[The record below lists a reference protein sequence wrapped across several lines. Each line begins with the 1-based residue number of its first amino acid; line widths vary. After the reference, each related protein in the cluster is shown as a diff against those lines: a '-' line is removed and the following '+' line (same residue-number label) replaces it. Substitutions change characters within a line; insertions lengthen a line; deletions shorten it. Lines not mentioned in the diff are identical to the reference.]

1 MSPQKDTQEEPQA
14 DSRAEKQ
21 AELQSAPMEPNASVP
36 SADVVWVRIS
46 PNQVMRAVVVAL
58 LSAAVVLGAFFLLW
72 QVRTFVGWFVI
83 ALFLAAVSTLWSTGC
98 SDATD

>member
-46 PNQVMRAVVVAL
+46 PTR
-58 LSAAVVLGAFFLLW
+58 
-72 QVRTFVGWFVI
+72 
-83 ALFLAAVSTLWSTGC
+83 GC
-98 SDATD
+98 AR